1 MPHYVV
7 LGNYTDQGI
16 RTSKDS
22 VERDADARRVVEQAG
37 GKLQLYYT
45 MGDYDFVA
53 IVEMPNDEKM
63 LKFLL
68 EVGKAGDVRTKTLKA
83 WTETETH
90 KVMSQLP

>member
-22 VERDADARRVVEQAG
+22 VKRDADARRVVEQAG